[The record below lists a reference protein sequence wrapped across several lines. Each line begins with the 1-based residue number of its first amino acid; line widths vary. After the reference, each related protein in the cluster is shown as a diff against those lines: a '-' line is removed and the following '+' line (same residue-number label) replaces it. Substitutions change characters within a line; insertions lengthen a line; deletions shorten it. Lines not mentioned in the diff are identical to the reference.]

1 MSRRRVV
8 VTGLG
13 ATTPIGGDVTTSWS
27 ALLAGTSGVRNL
39 TEEWAQSLPVHFAAR
54 VAVEPAE
61 QMERVELRRLDRS
74 EQFALIASR
83 EAWKDAGSPEI
94 DKERLGVVIASGI
107 GGVTTLLDQYDI
119 LREKGARLV
128 SPHTVPM
135 LMPNGPAANVG
146 LELQARAGVHT
157 PVSACASGAEAI
169 GYALEMIR
177 NDRADIVVSGGVEAA
192 IHAMPMSGFAA
203 MKALST
209 RNDEPQRASRPYD
222 LNRDGFVLGEGGG
235 ILVLEEYEHALARGA
250 KIYCEIAGQGLT
262 SDGYHIAAPDPD
274 GVGVQRA
281 VKFALRD
288 SGLTTKDI
296 VHLNAHATST
306 PAGDVAEAIGYALE
320 MIRNDRAD
328 IVVGGGVEAAI
339 HAMPM
344 SGFAAMKALSTRN
357 DEPARA
363 SRPYDL
369 NRDGFVLGEGGGIL
383 VLEEYEHAV
392 ARGAKIYCEIA
403 GQGLTSDGYHI
414 AAPDPDGAGVQRA
427 VKFALRDSGLTTK
440 DIVHLNAHAT
450 STPAGDVAEA
460 NALRAALGADADH
473 VAVSATKSMTG
484 HLLGGAGAIE
494 SVFIVKT
501 LQDRLAP
508 PTINIDDL
516 DPAVTV
522 DVVRDKPRA
531 LPAGDIAALND
542 SFGFG
547 GHNVV
552 LVFKS
557 I

>member
-74 EQFALIASR
+74 EQFALVASR

-192 IHAMPMSGFAA
+192 IH
-203 MKALST
+203 
-209 RNDEPQRASRPYD
+209 
-222 LNRDGFVLGEGGG
+222 V
-235 ILVLEEYEHALARGA
+235 
-250 KIYCEIAGQGLT
+250 
-262 SDGYHIAAPDPD
+262 
-274 GVGVQRA
+274 
-281 VKFALRD
+281 
-288 SGLTTKDI
+288 
-296 VHLNAHATST
+296 
-306 PAGDVAEAIGYALE
+306 
-320 MIRNDRAD
+320 
-328 IVVGGGVEAAI
+328 
-339 HAMPM
+339 MPM

-414 AAPDPDGAGVQRA
+414 AAPDPDGEGVQRA
-427 VKFALRDSGLTTK
+427 IKFALKASGLSTK

-460 NALRAALGADADH
+460 NALRKALGADADH

-494 SVFIVKT
+494 SVFIVKA

-508 PTINIDDL
+508 PTINIENL
-516 DPAVTV
+516 DPAVTI
-522 DVVRDKPRA
+522 DVVRDTPRQ

-552 LVFKS
+552 LAFKS
-557 I
+557 L

>member
-1 MSRRRVV
+1 MSQRRVV

-13 ATTPIGGDVTTSWS
+13 ATTPLGGDVLTTWS
-27 ALLAGTSGVRNL
+27 ALLAGKSGVRTL
-39 TEEWAQSLPVHFAAR
+39 TEEWTSLLPVSFAAR
-54 VAVEPAE
+54 VAIEPSD
-61 QMERVELRRLDRS
+61 QMERVEIRRLDRS

-83 EAWKDAGSPEI
+83 EAWKDAGSPDI

-107 GGVTTLLDQYDI
+107 GGVITMLDQYDI
-119 LREKGARLV
+119 LNSKGARLV

-146 LELQARAGVHT
+146 LELQAKAGVHT
-157 PVSACASGAEAI
+157 PVSACASGAEAV

-177 NDRADIVVSGGVEAA
+177 SNRADIIVSGGVEAA
-192 IHAMPMSGFAA
+192 VHQLPMAGFAA

-209 RNDEPQRASRPYD
+209 RNDDPARASRPYD
-222 LNRDGFVLGEGGG
+222 VDRDGFVLGEGGG
-235 ILVLEEYEHALARGA
+235 VLILEEYEHA
-250 KIYCEIAGQGLT
+250 K
-262 SDGYHIAAPDPD
+262 
-274 GVGVQRA
+274 
-281 VKFALRD
+281 
-288 SGLTTKDI
+288 
-296 VHLNAHATST
+296 
-306 PAGDVAEAIGYALE
+306 
-320 MIRNDRAD
+320 
-328 IVVGGGVEAAI
+328 
-339 HAMPM
+339 
-344 SGFAAMKALSTRN
+344 
-357 DEPARA
+357 
-363 SRPYDL
+363 
-369 NRDGFVLGEGGGIL
+369 
-383 VLEEYEHAV
+383 

-427 VKFALRDSGLTTK
+427 IKFALRDSNLSTK
-440 DIVHLNAHAT
+440 DIFHLNAHAT

-460 NALRAALGADADH
+460 NALRAALGSDADH

-494 SVFIVKT
+494 SVFLVKAI
-501 LQDRLAP
+501 QDRMAP
-508 PTINIDDL
+508 PTINIDNL
-516 DPAVTV
+516 DPSVTI

-557 I
+557 L

>member
-1 MSRRRVV
+1 MSARRVV

-13 ATTPIGGDVTTSWS
+13 ATTPLGGDVTTTWS
-27 ALLAGTSGVRNL
+27 ALLAGTSGVRLL
-39 TEEWAQSLPVHFAAR
+39 TEEWAQTIPVRFAAR
-54 VAVEPAE
+54 VAVEPSE

-74 EQFALIASR
+74 EQFAVIASR
-83 EAWKDAGSPEI
+83 EAWKDAGSPEM

-107 GGVTTLLDQYDI
+107 GGVTTMLDQYDI
-119 LREKGARLV
+119 LREKGARFV

-146 LELQARAGVHT
+146 LELQAKAGVHT

-169 GYALEMIR
+169 GYALDMIR
-177 NDRADIVVSGGVEAA
+177 NNRADVVVSGGVEAA
-192 IHAMPMSGFAA
+192 IHMMPMSGFAA

-209 RNDEPQRASRPYD
+209 RNDDPARASRPYD
-222 LNRDGFVLGEGGG
+222 LHRDGFVLGEGGG
-235 ILVLEEYEHALARGA
+235 VLILEEYEHARARGA
-250 KIYCEIAGQGLT
+250 RIYCEI
-262 SDGYHIAAPDPD
+262 
-274 GVGVQRA
+274 V
-281 VKFALRD
+281 
-288 SGLTTKDI
+288 
-296 VHLNAHATST
+296 
-306 PAGDVAEAIGYALE
+306 
-320 MIRNDRAD
+320 
-328 IVVGGGVEAAI
+328 
-339 HAMPM
+339 
-344 SGFAAMKALSTRN
+344 
-357 DEPARA
+357 
-363 SRPYDL
+363 
-369 NRDGFVLGEGGGIL
+369 
-383 VLEEYEHAV
+383 
-392 ARGAKIYCEIA
+392 

-427 VKFALRDSGLTTK
+427 IRFALRDAGLSTK

-460 NALRAALGADADH
+460 NALRAALGDDADH

-494 SVFIVKT
+494 SLFIVKS

-508 PTINIDDL
+508 PSINIDDL
-516 DPAVTV
+516 DPAVTI